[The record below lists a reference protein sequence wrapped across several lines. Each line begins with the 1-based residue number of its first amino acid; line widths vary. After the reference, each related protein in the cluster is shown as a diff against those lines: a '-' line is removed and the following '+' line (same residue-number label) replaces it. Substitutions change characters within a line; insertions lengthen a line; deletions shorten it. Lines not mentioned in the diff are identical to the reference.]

1 MKDSIRI
8 KERFQILD
16 VFRGIF
22 ASFVFI
28 FHLRPFANGSI
39 IDNVFFLNADLFVD
53 FFFILSGFVIA
64 VNYADMSNVFELKQF
79 LKKRFL
85 RIYPLHL
92 VMLLAFLS
100 ISLAKGSLSKFV
112 HVNHIND
119 VENTLGS
126 FFSSLLLLHSTP
138 ILNSGAVSWNI
149 PSWSISAEMIA
160 YLVFTLFIFISFS
173 KTLMQ
178 FKGILPFIVLF
189 AAVGLLLLLTHSLKI
204 DYTFD
209 FGFLRGIIGFYVG
222 ILTFK
227 AYKFVDKNGF
237 RKLSVLTFSFLEVSA
252 LLIVTIS
259 ILFGI
264 QLKSYGL
271 VYELIFSF
279 CILVFTFEKGVV
291 STVLGK
297 SNFLK
302 NLGKYSYS
310 IYMTHALIISLF
322 NILFIRVLKF
332 PDSSYSYLFILNF
345 ALIYL
350 TSSFTYKYIEMRFYT
365 LGKT

>member
-1 MKDSIRI
+1 MTNSIKI

-28 FHLRPFANGSI
+28 FHLRPFAKGSI
-39 IDNVFFLNADLFVD
+39 LDNAFFLNADLFVD
-53 FFFILSGFVIA
+53 FFFILSGLVIA
-64 VNYADMSNVFELKQF
+64 VNYSAMSNIFDLKQF

-92 VMLLAFLS
+92 VMLLVFLF
-100 ISLAKGSLSKFV
+100 INLVKGSLSTFV
-112 HVNHIND
+112 HVNQIND
-119 VENTLGS
+119 VANNTNS
-126 FFSSLLLLHSTP
+126 FISSLLLLHSTP

-160 YLVFTLFIFISFS
+160 YLVFTFFVFLSFS
-173 KTLMQ
+173 KNLMK
-178 FKGILPFIVLF
+178 FKGFIPFIVLL
-189 AAVGLLLLLTHSLKI
+189 AAVALLVLLTHSTKI

-209 FGFLRGIIGFYVG
+209 LGFLRGIIGFYVG
-222 ILTFK
+222 IITFK
-227 AYKFVDKNGF
+227 AYKFLDKNDF
-237 RKLSVLTFSFLEVSA
+237 KKLSVPTCSLLEVSA
-252 LLIVTIS
+252 LVIVTLS
-259 ILFGI
+259 VLFGN

-271 VYELIFSF
+271 IYELIFSI
-279 CILVFTFEKGVV
+279 CILVFTLEKGAV
-291 STVLGK
+291 STLLAK

-310 IYMTHALIISLF
+310 IYMTHALMISLF

-350 TSSFTYKYIEMRFYT
+350 TSSFTYKYIEMRFYNF
-365 LGKT
+365 GKR